1 MKVCG
6 WEGYTQ
12 TDRAIWRSPGSHVLE
27 ILLETKTRTRLT
39 YKCWKSKINI
49 TFSDFLKQAKKNE
62 RDIGSHLFTHR
73 QLLNFRWGH

>member
-12 TDRAIWRSPGSHVLE
+12 TDRVIWRSHVLE

-39 YKCWKSKINI
+39 YKCWKIKINI
-49 TFSDFLKQAKKNE
+49 TFSDFLKHAKKVKE
-62 RDIGSHLFTHR
+62 ISVDIFWR
-73 QLLNFRWGH
+73 IVNY